1 MLGWI
6 VGFALLGSAGAVGAA
21 ALLLVVPPRVRE
33 RIVPAL
39 VSYATG
45 VLLAAALL
53 ALLPE
58 ALAAA
63 PARPVLE
70 TLLAGLV
77 VFFLLERVA
86 IWSHSLRVGARH
98 ESHASAGTLVLIGD
112 ALHNAVDGVVVA
124 AAFTSSVPLGIA
136 TGLAAF
142 AHEVPQELGD
152 FAILLES
159 GFTPGRAVV
168 WNLVSGSVTLPAAV
182 AAYLA
187 LDLTRGAVPYV
198 LALAA
203 ASFLYIGLADL
214 VPGLHDRSGSR
225 FGWREIA
232 LLLLGVASIVSLGA

>member
-63 PARPVLE
+63 PTRPVLE

-152 FAILLES
+152 FGVLVH
-159 GFTPGRAVV
+159 GGWPKGRALLF
-168 WNLVSGSVTLPAAV
+168 NLLSASTFLVGTACAACRSSIAKDSWWGSSPWTTCWCGSGARSATSPPPSPA
-182 AAYLA
+182 
-187 LDLTRGAVPYV
+187 RSSGN
-198 LALAA
+198 A
-203 ASFLYIGLADL
+203 ASVRPRTA
-214 VPGLHDRSGSR
+214 PPAR
-225 FGWREIA
+225 
-232 LLLLGVASIVSLGA
+232 